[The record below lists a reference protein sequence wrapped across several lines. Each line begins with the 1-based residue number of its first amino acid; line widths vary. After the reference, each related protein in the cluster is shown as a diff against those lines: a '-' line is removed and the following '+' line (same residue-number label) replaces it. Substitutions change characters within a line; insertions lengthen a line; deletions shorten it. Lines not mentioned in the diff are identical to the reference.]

1 MTFAYVLSQYPAQ
14 SETFIAREMQALVD
28 AGHQVHILRMRWSDT
43 ATGVEVQGA
52 NVSPILLRPDCVA
65 RGLAWVAR
73 NRCGAGVEMARMI
86 RALPAAPGLRVRLTG
101 VGLAACAGA
110 AWLRGHRVDHV
121 RAHFMDMEAT
131 GAFWISKLLGCPF
144 SITAQTTT
152 CRLPERLLRSILD
165 AASLRVATTTETRR
179 FFSTRCPSLPRT
191 TVRSGL
197 RVAHVPVRPSTTAHE
212 PFRILA
218 VGRLVPKKGF
228 DLLIRA
234 CARRM
239 RKTVEMEDPRSW
251 SLTIIGEGP
260 HRQALER
267 LARELS
273 VGHATTFRGALPFQD
288 VQDAYTQADLLVA
301 PSTRDAETSDTDGLP
316 NVLVEASAAGLPVV
330 ATRIGGIE
338 DLVRP
343 GETGIL
349 VAPDDVDGLVEAIGR
364 AQDDYEAAL
373 DRARQ
378 ARAHLLSRFD
388 LDREV
393 TRLVAAIQ
401 AVTDPKTAVVST
413 SKND

>member
-1 MTFAYVLSQYPAQ
+1 
-14 SETFIAREMQALVD
+14 
-28 AGHQVHILRMRWSDT
+28 
-43 ATGVEVQGA
+43 
-52 NVSPILLRPDCVA
+52 
-65 RGLAWVAR
+65 
-73 NRCGAGVEMARMI
+73 
-86 RALPAAPGLRVRLTG
+86 
-101 VGLAACAGA
+101 
-110 AWLRGHRVDHV
+110 
-121 RAHFMDMEAT
+121 
-131 GAFWISKLLGCPF
+131 
-144 SITAQTTT
+144 
-152 CRLPERLLRSILD
+152 
-165 AASLRVATTTETRR
+165 
-179 FFSTRCPSLPRT
+179 
-191 TVRSGL
+191 
-197 RVAHVPVRPSTTAHE
+197 
-212 PFRILA
+212 
-218 VGRLVPKKGF
+218 
-228 DLLIRA
+228 
-234 CARRM
+234 
-239 RKTVEMEDPRSW
+239 MEDPRSW

-378 ARAHLLSRFD
+378 ARAHVLSRFD